1 MFLKSWV
8 HSRSP
13 KVRRAWIRHID
24 HVNVNLFLKL
34 GWRLMSNPHSLW
46 ANLLKAKYFPKTSF
60 LRSQCK
66 AQNLALWKGIQNCKT
81 ILFDRVCWSIVDG
94 RSVRIFEDCWLPDHT
109 WPIQRLANAP
119 SHQLICTPSGH
130 WDMELISEVFDSDT
144 TVAILNTP
152 INKFDPVGRDK
163 FT

>member
-1 MFLKSWV
+1 MPYVSK
-8 HSRSP
+8 
-13 KVRRAWIRHID
+13 
-24 HVNVNLFLKL
+24 KL
-34 GWRLMSNPHSLW
+34 GALKKPKGEEGLDSPHWSCQCKLIPKTTHSLW

-66 AQNLALWKGIQNCKT
+66 AQNLALWRGIQNCKT

-119 SHQLICTPSGH
+119 PHQLICTPSGH